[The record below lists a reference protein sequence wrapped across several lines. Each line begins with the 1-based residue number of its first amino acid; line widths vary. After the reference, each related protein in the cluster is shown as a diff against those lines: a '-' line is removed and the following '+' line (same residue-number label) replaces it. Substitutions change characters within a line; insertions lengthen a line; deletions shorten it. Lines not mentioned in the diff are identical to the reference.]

1 MFKKGLDDCLH
12 STLIYNMLD
21 IYRIRKHIYDGSERA
36 NRKRF
41 ADYIFGVHKDMIQ
54 ICK

>member
-1 MFKKGLDDCLH
+1 MFNKRLNDLLH

-41 ADYIFGVHKDMIQ
+41 ADYIFNVHKEMIR